1 MSGASKLEKKNMG
14 MFSIR
19 FPPSLSLSIYIS
31 FAENLY
37 PSLKHCYPKD
47 NASVDRAQ
55 VVIELLLLIIVIIEI
70 EILWRSY
77 ALTFAVT
84 RTKRL

>member
-1 MSGASKLEKKNMG
+1 

-19 FPPSLSLSIYIS
+19 FPLSICRAVYLS

-37 PSLKHCYPKD
+37 PMMKHCYPKD

-55 VVIELLLLIIVIIEI
+55 VVIELFGEYKNDGNHM
-70 EILWRSY
+70 LWH
-77 ALTFAVT
+77 FQ
-84 RTKRL
+84 